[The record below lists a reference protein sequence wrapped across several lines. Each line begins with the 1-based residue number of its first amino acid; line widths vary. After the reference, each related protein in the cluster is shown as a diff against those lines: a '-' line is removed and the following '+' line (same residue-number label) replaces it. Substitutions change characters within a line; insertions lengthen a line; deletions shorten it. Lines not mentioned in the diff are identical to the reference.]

1 MIEMPVHGMISEKCV
16 ERYFKLAEKCVNNG
30 LKMREKCDT
39 IYVLF
44 CNGR

>member
-1 MIEMPVHGMISEKCV
+1 MSVHGMISEKCV
-16 ERYFKLAEKCVNNG
+16 ERHFKLAEKCVNNG